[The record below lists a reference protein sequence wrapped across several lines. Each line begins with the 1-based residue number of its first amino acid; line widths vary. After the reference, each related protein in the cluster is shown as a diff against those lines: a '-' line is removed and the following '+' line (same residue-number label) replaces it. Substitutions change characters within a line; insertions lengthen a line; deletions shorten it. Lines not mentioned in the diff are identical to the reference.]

1 MESKW
6 STSASSGRSALIASA
21 MEVLPEPEA
30 PRKDHKSHL
39 DHRMQPDLGVGNLSR
54 LSQAPNAAILKGRL
68 CIRVIGFARS
78 L

>member
-1 MESKW
+1 MEHFGSLGALGLDCVGDGGL
-6 STSASSGRSALIASA
+6 TRTGSA
-21 MEVLPEPEA
+21 
-30 PRKDHKSHL
+30 RKDHKSHL

-54 LSQAPNAAILKGRL
+54 LSQSSNAAIVLRRL